1 MDYKRLENETDKDLI
16 NRICSEKDN
25 IGSWQDVANIINN
38 ILGTAFTESK
48 YRKNFRLY
56 SQGYHDS
63 QAKLVEEHSTEL
75 ENKLNEIKKERIKLQ
90 TLNIERNKLNRIE
103 ARKELYYEQIG
114 NMITALPAPE
124 LNVEYEPEIAKIYE
138 DAEELYLLTIADI
151 HSGAVFK
158 TEYNEYS
165 PDIMIDRFADMT
177 ERTINFIKK
186 HNCKVF
192 YVIGLGDFIQ
202 GCIHMNDLKINDS
215 TVVKATVQVSQLMSL
230 FLNNIS
236 KYAHI
241 NYYHIISSNHS
252 QMRYLGTKASEL
264 MGEDMEYIIGHYI
277 KDSLVNNK
285 NVDVF
290 VDEEASDYKEFE
302 IQNYKIIAMHG
313 HQVKDINTILN
324 NISSKKNE
332 MIDYVLLGHQHNH
345 KVVTGND
352 GCTYDTEVLVSPS
365 FVGSDP
371 FADFILKG
379 SKAAV
384 MIYGFHEFEGHN
396 ETYKFILN

>member
-48 YRKNFRLY
+48 YRKNFKLY

-63 QAKLVEEHSTEL
+63 QAKLVEEHGTEL

-90 TLNIERNKLNRIE
+90 TLNIERNKLDRIE

-114 NMITALPAPE
+114 NMIATLPAPE
-124 LNVEYEPEIAKIYE
+124 LNIEYEPEIAKIYE

-285 NVDVF
+285 NIDVF
-290 VDEEASDYKEFE
+290 VDEEASDYKKFE

-313 HQVKDINTILN
+313 HQVKDINTVLN

-371 FADFILKG
+371 FSDLIMKG

-384 MIYGFHEFEGHN
+384 MIYGFHEYEGHN

>member
-1 MDYKRLENETDKDLI
+1 MNYKRLENESDKDLI
-16 NRICSEKDN
+16 NRICSEKDE
-25 IGSWQDVANIINN
+25 IGSWQDVADIINS
-38 ILGTAFTESK
+38 ILGTTFTESK

-56 SQGYHDS
+56 SEGYNDS
-63 QAKLVEEHSTEL
+63 QTKSIQEHDFEL
-75 ENKLNEIKKERIKLQ
+75 EKKLNEIKKERIKLQ
-90 TLNIERNKLNRIE
+90 TLNVERNRLDRIE

-114 NMITALPAPE
+114 NMITALPSPE

-138 DAEELYLLTIADI
+138 DVEELYLLTIADI
-151 HSGAVFK
+151 HSGAIFK

-236 KYAHI
+236 KYAYI

-313 HQVKDINTILN
+313 HQVKDINTVLN

-345 KVVTGND
+345 KVITGND

-371 FADFILKG
+371 FADSIMKG

-384 MIYGFHEFEGHN
+384 MIYGFHEYEGHN

>member
-1 MDYKRLENETDKDLI
+1 MEYNRLNNESDKELI
-16 NRICSEKDN
+16 NRICSEKN
-25 IGSWQDVANIINN
+25 KIGSWQDVADIINS
-38 ILGTAFTESK
+38 ILGTTFTESK

-56 SQGYHDS
+56 SEGYNDS
-63 QAKLVEEHSTEL
+63 QNKSIQEHNFEL
-75 ENKLNEIKKERIKLQ
+75 EKKLNEIKKERIKLQ
-90 TLNIERNKLNRIE
+90 TLNAERNKIDRIE

-114 NMITALPAPE
+114 NMITIL
-124 LNVEYEPEIAKIYE
+124 EPPVFNDWEPNIAQIEE
-138 DAEELYLLTIADI
+138 DHKEEYLLTIADI
-151 HSGAVFK
+151 HSGATFK

-165 PDIMIDRFADMT
+165 PAIMLDRFDELT
-177 ERTINFIKK
+177 QKTISFIKK
-186 HNCKVF
+186 HNCKVLH
-192 YVIGLGDFIQ
+192 VVGLGDFIQ

-215 TVVKATVQVSQLMSL
+215 TVVKATVQVSQAMAE
-230 FLNNIS
+230 FLNKIS
-236 KYAHI
+236 KYARI
-241 NYYHIISSNHS
+241 DYYHIISSNHS

-277 KDSLVNNK
+277 KDSLSNNK
-285 NVDVF
+285 NVDVY

-302 IQNYKIIAMHG
+302 IFGYRIIAMHG
-313 HQVKDINTILN
+313 HQVKDVNTLLN
-324 NISSKKNE
+324 TISSKRNE
-332 MIDYVLLGHQHNH
+332 IIDYVILCHQHNH
-345 KVVTGND
+345 KVITGND

-371 FADFILKG
+371 FADSIMKG

>member
-1 MDYKRLENETDKDLI
+1 MDYKRLENESDKELI
-16 NRICSEKDN
+16 NRICSEKN
-25 IGSWQDVANIINN
+25 KIGSWQDVADIINS
-38 ILGTAFTESK
+38 ILGTTFTESK

-56 SQGYHDS
+56 SEGYNDS
-63 QAKLVEEHSTEL
+63 QAKSIQEHDFEL
-75 ENKLNEIKKERIKLQ
+75 EKKLNEIKKERIKLQ
-90 TLNIERNKLNRIE
+90 TLNVERNRLDRIE

-114 NMITALPAPE
+114 NMITALPSPE

-138 DAEELYLLTIADI
+138 DVEELYLLTIADI
-151 HSGAVFK
+151 HSGAIFK

-165 PDIMIDRFADMT
+165 PDIMIDRFVDMT

-277 KDSLVNNK
+277 KDSLANNK

-313 HQVKDINTILN
+313 HQVKDINTIIN

-332 MIDYVLLGHQHNH
+332 MVDYVLLGHQHNH
-345 KVVTGND
+345 KVITGND

-371 FADFILKG
+371 FADSIMKG

-384 MIYGFHEFEGHN
+384 MIYGFHEYEGHN

>member
-63 QAKLVEEHSTEL
+63 QAKLIEEHSTEL

-90 TLNIERNKLNRIE
+90 TLNIERNKLDRIE

-177 ERTINFIKK
+177 EKTINFIKK

-313 HQVKDINTILN
+313 HQVKDINTVLN

-371 FADFILKG
+371 FSDSIMKG

-384 MIYGFHEFEGHN
+384 MIYGFHEYEGHN

>member
-63 QAKLVEEHSTEL
+63 QAKLAEEHSTEL

-90 TLNIERNKLNRIE
+90 TLNIERNKLDRIE

-124 LNVEYEPEIAKIYE
+124 LNIEYEPEIAKIYE

-151 HSGAVFK
+151 HSGAIFK

-192 YVIGLGDFIQ
+192 YVVGLGDFIQ

-313 HQVKDINTILN
+313 HQVKDINTVLN

-371 FADFILKG
+371 FSDSIMKG

-384 MIYGFHEFEGHN
+384 MIYGFHEYEGHN

>member
-90 TLNIERNKLNRIE
+90 TLNIERNKLDRIE

-114 NMITALPAPE
+114 NMITALPVPE

-313 HQVKDINTILN
+313 HQVKDINTVLN

-371 FADFILKG
+371 FADSIMKG

-384 MIYGFHEFEGHN
+384 MIYGFHEYEGHN

>member
-1 MDYKRLENETDKDLI
+1 MEYNRLNNESDKDLI

-25 IGSWQDVANIINN
+25 IGSWQDVADIINS
-38 ILGTAFTESK
+38 ILGTTFTESK

-56 SQGYHDS
+56 SEGYNDS
-63 QAKLVEEHSTEL
+63 QNKSIQEHNFEL
-75 ENKLNEIKKERIKLQ
+75 EKKLNEIKKERIKLQ
-90 TLNIERNKLNRIE
+90 TLNAERNKIDRIE

-114 NMITALPAPE
+114 NMITTL
-124 LNVEYEPEIAKIYE
+124 EPPVFNDWEPNIAQIEE
-138 DAEELYLLTIADI
+138 DHKEEYLLTIADI
-151 HSGAVFK
+151 HSGATFK

-165 PDIMIDRFADMT
+165 PAIMLDRFDELT
-177 ERTINFIKK
+177 QKTISFIKK
-186 HNCKVF
+186 HNCKVLH
-192 YVIGLGDFIQ
+192 VVGLGDFIQ

-215 TVVKATVQVSQLMSL
+215 TVVKATVQVSQVMAQ

-277 KDSLVNNK
+277 KDSLNNNK
-285 NVDVF
+285 NVNVY
-290 VDEEASDYKEFE
+290 VDEEAADYKEIE
-302 IQNYKIIAMHG
+302 ILNYRIIAMHG

-324 NISSKKNE
+324 NFSSKKNR
-332 MIDYVLLGHQHNH
+332 MVDYIILGHQHNH
-345 KVVTGND
+345 KVITGND

-371 FADFILKG
+371 FADSIMKG

-384 MIYGFHEFEGHN
+384 MIYGFHEFEDHN